1 MSDKGVL
8 TISTYLYD
16 VLNDSSLTGEI
27 TGDIYKEAE
36 GLNDDLE
43 NVIIKTNGL
52 NSSRE
57 TNVQPGLSNVNI
69 EIAAN
74 ANGTP
79 KFSRFVTISDII
91 RTLLENNRHPGK
103 GFYFDII
110 GDTLFPE
117 MLQNKTYFYNFRLDI
132 KKQ

>member
-8 TISTYLYD
+8 TISNYLYD
-16 VLNDSSLTGEI
+16 VLNDSSLTNVI

-36 GLNDDLE
+36 ALNDELE
-43 NVIIKTNGL
+43 NVIIKSNGL
-52 NSSRE
+52 NSSRK

-69 EIAAN
+69 EIVAN

-79 KFSRFVTISDII
+79 KYSRFETISDII
-91 RTLLENNRHPGK
+91 RTLLQNNRHPGR

-110 GDTLFPE
+110 TEQLFPE
-117 MLQNKTYFYNFRLDI
+117 MQQNKTYFYNFRIDI

>member
-16 VLNDSSLTGEI
+16 VLNDSSLTNEI

-36 GLNDDLE
+36 SLNDDLE
-43 NVIIKTNGL
+43 NVIIVTNGL
-52 NSSRE
+52 NSSKA
-57 TNVQPGLSNVNI
+57 TNVQPGLANVNI
-69 EIAAN
+69 EITAN

-79 KFSRFVTISDII
+79 KISRFVTISDII
-91 RTLLENNRHPGK
+91 RILLENNRYPGK
-103 GFYFDII
+103 GFYFDIESE
-110 GDTLFPE
+110 TLFKE
-117 MLQNKTYFYNFRLDI
+117 MQQNKTYFYNFRLDI